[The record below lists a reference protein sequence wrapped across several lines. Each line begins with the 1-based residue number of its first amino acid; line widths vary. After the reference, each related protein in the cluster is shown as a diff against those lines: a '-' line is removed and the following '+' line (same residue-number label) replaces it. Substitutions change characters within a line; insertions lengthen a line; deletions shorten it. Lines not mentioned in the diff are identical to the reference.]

1 MTTWFFWLIL
11 SFHKKLSSA
20 FSTGAP
26 LSACDGDMLPRHG
39 FEPQV
44 GDPPVELV
52 MDQYTI
58 ISDQYLRVTIRSKR
72 AFKGFLIRAE
82 SDSAQ
87 HVGTWFVPYLEDTAY
102 LSESSYLHCGGKM
115 QSAVTHSGRTST
127 MFVVSL
133 QWKPPEKYH
142 GWVSFHATVVEN
154 YQVFWTNVK
163 SAPLY
168 IIPEGEDYH
177 REYYEVSKEVPSV
190 MRTSFYDATGG
201 STDKYNIVKNDQLL
215 PREKTIISSTVNTP
229 VDYVDFGAEE
239 SSSTYITTDIPKETD
254 NMNFETVGRSTS
266 ILLQPKGTKYATD
279 PPDAHYQDKEIKT
292 NPSYAEYQPSTDVKT
307 SRTTPIDSFE
317 ELDLIENQNQ
327 EIIDKP
333 ETKDSQQGKTEI
345 AKKDATTE
353 SFPQV
358 INSENVSEKTTQ
370 NTGFIFSTVTSERN
384 ARPRILEPTFIFTT
398 ETPTRTSREIVS
410 STNQTDIGSHF
421 FKLTEYFDLEDIKDQ
436 GEYKSVT
443 PDIDLEVSLPNT
455 SYIETFFYTVEHE
468 TESYSA
474 NSTEDLTEVIEVSNI
489 TELDRMPRDND
500 GISEGAYEGPY
511 QRLKSQYGGW
521 ENSATKIRFSNI
533 FIVITVSLICM

>member
-26 LSACDGDMLPRHG
+26 LSACDGAMLPRHG

-87 HVGTWFVPYLEDTAY
+87 HVGTWYVPYLEDTAY

-154 YQVFWTNVK
+154 YQVFWINVK

-239 SSSTYITTDIPKETD
+239 GSPIYKTTDIPRKTD
-254 NMNFETVGRSTS
+254 NTNFETVGRSTS
-266 ILLQPKGTKYATD
+266 VLLQPKGPKYATV
-279 PPDAHYQDKEIKT
+279 PSDADHQDAEIKT
-292 NPSYAEYQPSTDVKT
+292 TPSDAKYQPSTSKT
-307 SRTTPIDSFE
+307 TTIDSFE
-317 ELDLIENQNQ
+317 ELDLFGEQNK
-327 EIIDKP
+327 EIIDIT
-333 ETKDSQQGKTEI
+333 ESIDSQQGK
-345 AKKDATTE
+345 DAATE
-353 SFPQV
+353 SFSQV
-358 INSENVSEKTTQ
+358 INSENVSEKTTE
-370 NTGFIFSTVTSERN
+370 NTGFIFSTATSERN
-384 ARPRILEPTFIFTT
+384 PRPRILEPTFIFTT

-410 STNQTDIGSHF
+410 PTNQTDIGSHF
-421 FKLTEYFDLEDIKDQ
+421 FKLTEYFDLEDIKDR
-436 GEYKSVT
+436 GEHQSVT

-455 SYIETFFYTVEHE
+455 SYIETFFYTVEHD